1 MGIWQS
7 LGNRVTDFINGD
19 DGQERE
25 AGDLKDRRMARGKAA
40 FDRAGGGGAF
50 GHPGL
55 EYAGTLVNQGMQN
68 HANAAGAINSA
79 IGQEM
84 ESRVAQQREMRRMA
98 HEQEMMRLRAEA
110 ARRERE
116 GDIIRSLLN
125 G

>member
-1 MGIWQS
+1 MTLMGMAEDMWNQDGGKKRQDEERRQ
-7 LGNRVTDFINGD
+7 LRTQDARD
-19 DGQERE
+19 DR
-25 AGDLKDRRMARGKAA
+25 DRRIADEAS
-40 FDRAGGGGAF
+40 GAF

-55 EYAGTLVNQGMQN
+55 EFAMGMHRQGMQN